1 MGTMT
6 LGSWPALTSTHR
18 FAVTESRAVDG
29 FTWSS
34 EPSCDGDNFMPL
46 ILQTR
51 PQKAHKEK
59 PQSQDDAAESR
70 QTWESHRA
78 HSSDFHTT
86 VSPPHTAVF

>member
-18 FAVTESRAVDG
+18 SAVTESRAVDG
-29 FTWSS
+29 FTRSS
-34 EPSCDGDNFMPL
+34 EPSCDGDNFMSL

-51 PQKAHKEK
+51 PQKARKEK
-59 PQSQDDAAESR
+59 PRSQDDAAESR
-70 QTWESHRA
+70 QTWEGHRA
-78 HSSDFHTT
+78 RSSDVHTT